1 MEIHRIIQDASIYR
15 MLPFLLL
22 YIGPETILPL
32 TSALA
37 AILGILLMF
46 WHRFIGLLRKF
57 WKLILR
63 KDR

>member
-1 MEIHRIIQDASIYR
+1 MDINGSLNETSFHQ
-15 MLPFLLL
+15 MLPFVLL

-46 WHRFIGLLRKF
+46 WHRFVGLLRKF
-57 WKLILR
+57 WRLIVG
-63 KDR
+63 KDQ